1 MSITTVPDAQ
11 PVWLGADSRA
21 TFAWLHRPAV
31 AGDTAL
37 VIVPPFGYEAICAH
51 RTLRRLAEAA
61 AESGVLALRVD
72 PDGTGDSAGDDL
84 DDARVDAWIASVG
97 KACDRAREQG
107 ATRLVI
113 AGLRLGAAWAVLAAR
128 QRDDIAGLVAIA
140 PVVQGRRFMRES
152 RMLQRALGLPLAAPR
167 DGEPLGELLGFAI
180 TPATHASLERLD
192 LVALPAPAPAPEVLV
207 LERADLP
214 ASTAWPVQLGVLG
227 ARVEQRVF
235 DGYAEMML
243 DPHRSTVPQA
253 LVETV
258 VAFARSTM
266 SSRDVHVMPV
276 TSDSGDAADVGDGV
290 HEESVRLA
298 SGALGIATLPAGTP
312 RGALVLLNAGATP
325 RIGPNR
331 LHVRLARTLAA
342 HGVLVLRL
350 DLRGLGDSPSAGGIP
365 FGTVYPAGAAIED
378 VAAAVAF
385 AREHGAP
392 RVTVA
397 GVCAGAYHALQAAID
412 GVAADAVI
420 AINPLTFRPVAG
432 MPPPLPTARV
442 IGEAARYGASL
453 RSWAGWRK
461 LLRGRVDVAA
471 ALRVVT
477 RRAAMVARARG
488 VGVLRVLHVPMRH
501 DLARDLRAL
510 VRRGVRVDFL
520 FAEGDPGHDLLFE
533 QGGRAVKSLVA
544 RGAIGVHV
552 FEGADHTF
560 TPRASQDALVASIT
574 GRLVAADAASAAAQR
589 AA

>member
-1 MSITTVPDAQ
+1 MSTATVPDAQ

-31 AGDTAL
+31 AGDTAI

-51 RTLRRLAEAA
+51 RTLRRLAEVA

-72 PDGTGDSAGDDL
+72 PDGTGDSGGDDL
-84 DDARVDAWIASVG
+84 DDARVDAWVASVG
-97 KACDRAREQG
+97 KACDRAREEG
-107 ATRLVI
+107 ATRLVV
-113 AGLRLGAAWAVLAAR
+113 AGLRLGTAWAVLAAR
-128 QRDDIAGLVAIA
+128 SRDDVVGLVAIA
-140 PVVQGRRFMRES
+140 PVVQGRRFLREA

-167 DGEPLGELLGFAI
+167 DGEPLDELLGFAI
-180 TPATHASLERLD
+180 TPDTHASLERLD

-227 ARVEQRVF
+227 AHVEQRVF
-235 DGYAEMML
+235 DGYTEMML
-243 DPHRSTVPQA
+243 DPHRSTVPQV

-266 SSRDVHVMPV
+266 SSRDADTPCMTP
-276 TSDSGDAADVGDGV
+276 DIDDPAAVGDGV
-290 HEESVRLA
+290 REQPLTLA
-298 SGALGIATLPAGTP
+298 SGALGIVTLPAGIP
-312 RGALVLLNAGATP
+312 RAALVLLNAGATP

-331 LHVRLARTLAA
+331 LHVRLARALAA
-342 HGVLVLRL
+342 RGVLVLRL
-350 DLRGLGDSPSAGGIP
+350 DLRGLGDSPPAPGIP
-365 FGTVYPAGAAIED
+365 FGTVYPAAAAIED

-385 AREHGAP
+385 ARAHGAP

-397 GVCAGAYHALQAAID
+397 GVCAGAYHALQASID
-412 GVAADAVI
+412 GVATDAVI

-442 IGEAARYGASL
+442 IGEAARYRASL
-453 RSWAGWRK
+453 RSWTGWRK

-471 ALRVVT
+471 ALRVVA

-501 DLARDLRAL
+501 DLARGLRML
-510 VRRGVRVDFL
+510 VRRNTRVDFL
-520 FAEGDPGHDLLFE
+520 FAEGDPGHELLFE
-533 QGGRAVKSLVA
+533 QGGRAVKVLVA
-544 RGAIGVHV
+544 RDAIGVHV
-552 FEGADHTF
+552 FDGADHTF
-560 TPRASQDALVASIT
+560 TPRAAQDALVASIID
-574 GRLVAADAASAAAQR
+574 RLLGADATSVAAQR